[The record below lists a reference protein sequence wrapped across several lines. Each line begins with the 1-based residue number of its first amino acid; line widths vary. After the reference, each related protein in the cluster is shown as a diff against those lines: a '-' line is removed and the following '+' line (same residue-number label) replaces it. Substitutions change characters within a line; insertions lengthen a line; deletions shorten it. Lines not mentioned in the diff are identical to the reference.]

1 MTFVAEHYWNT
12 LAPDLECP
20 ARPARAGRTA
30 VSKAEQRVAAEIA
43 VKAAEMAPL
52 EAGYAVGTIYTAM
65 LPEAHRGDFG
75 VFYTPPALTER
86 LLDQAEAAGV
96 DWRTA
101 RVLDPACGGG
111 AFLAPVAA
119 RMAAA
124 LAGAPGKQVL
134 AHVEAHLSGIDIDP
148 LGAWMSQVFV
158 EAALL
163 DAARAAGR
171 RLGRLVEVRDS
182 LAIDDAEIAER
193 GGYDLVV
200 GNPPYGRVTLDK
212 EVRARWARSLY
223 GHANV
228 YGLFTDLAVRM
239 VRPGGVIAYVTPAGF
254 LGGEY
259 FKNLRRLLGE
269 RAPPVSIDFVDA
281 RKGVFADVLQEALL
295 AVYRAE
301 SPRVSVSFLGARET
315 GDVVATPGG
324 GFALPADPSRP
335 WLLPRHARNV
345 DLAHRLRAMPGR
357 LADIGY
363 EVSTGPLVWNRHKAK
378 LHDHKVRGAVPLIWA
393 ECVAADGSGR
403 FAFKAVTRN
412 HKAWFVPGPADEPN
426 IVRTACVLVQ
436 RTTALEQ
443 ARRLIAA
450 ELPQDFI
457 DEHGG
462 AVSVEN
468 HLNMVKPMRGAVPP
482 VSAQAVAALLNSAA
496 MDEAFRCINGTP
508 AVSAYEIEATPLPP
522 VAELKALDRMVARKA
537 GKDAIEKRIWE
548 MYGVQVRES

>member
-1 MTFVAEHYWNT
+1 MTFVVEHYWDM
-12 LAPDLECP
+12 LAPDLARP
-20 ARPARAGRTA
+20 VRPARAGRAQVGKT
-30 VSKAEQRVAAEIA
+30 EQRVAADIA
-43 VKAAEMAPL
+43 ARAAEMPPL
-52 EAGYAVGTIYTAM
+52 DAGYAIGTIYTAM
-65 LPEAHRGDFG
+65 LPENHRGDFG

-124 LAGAPGKQVL
+124 RTGAPAEEIL

-158 EAALL
+158 EMVLL

-171 RLGRLVEVRDS
+171 RLARLVEVRDS
-182 LAIDDAEIAER
+182 LAIDDSEIAER

-200 GNPPYGRVTLDK
+200 GNPPYGRITLDK
-212 EVRARWARSLY
+212 EVRVRWARSLY

-228 YGLFTDLAVRM
+228 YGLFTDLAVRL

-259 FKNLRRLLGE
+259 FKNLRKLLGE
-269 RAPPVSIDFVDA
+269 RAPPVSLDFVDA

-295 AVYRAE
+295 AVYRAAA
-301 SPRVSVSFLGARET
+301 PRIAVSFLAARET
-315 GDVVATPGG
+315 GDVAVTAGG
-324 GFALPADPSRP
+324 GFSVPADPSGP
-335 WLLPRHARNV
+335 WLLPRHARQV
-345 DLAHRLRAMPGR
+345 ELAHRLRAMTGR

-363 EVSTGPLVWNRHKAK
+363 EVSTGPLVWNRHKPK
-378 LHDHKVRGAVPLIWA
+378 LHDRKVRGAVPLIWA

-450 ELPQDFI
+450 ELPQGFI

-468 HLNMVKPMRGAVPP
+468 HLNMVKPMRGRTPLI
-482 VSAQAVAALLNSAA
+482 SAQALAALLNSEA
-496 MDEAFRCINGTP
+496 MDQAFRCINGTP
-508 AVSAYEIEATPLPP
+508 AVSAYEIEATPLPA
-522 VAELKALDRMVARKA
+522 AEELRTLDRLIARRA
-537 GKDAIEKRIWE
+537 GKAAIEKRIWE
-548 MYGVQVRES
+548 MYGG